1 MISSSLIQNLRQQ
14 VMQRLPFSGMAV
26 ADVDFFIQSSSEV
39 YCAPNEVILSPADG
53 PPACL
58 YLIRQGRVSGK
69 RTAPGL
75 SDTVFEL
82 EAGELFSVSASL
94 AALNL
99 FVLGWEHPL
108 CLRTTLRSMRG

>member
-75 SDTVFEL
+75 SDTAFEL
-82 EAGELFSVSASL
+82 EAGTAAAHFSLYVIIT
-94 AALNL
+94 ALL
-99 FVLGWEHPL
+99 RWLMGLPPL
-108 CLRTTLRSMRG
+108 

>member
-1 MISSSLIQNLRQQ
+1 
-14 VMQRLPFSGMAV
+14 MQRLPFSGMAV
-26 ADVDFFIQSSSEV
+26 ADVDFFIQSSCEV
-39 YCAPNEVILSPADG
+39 YCAPDEVILSPADG

-75 SDTVFEL
+75 SDTAFEL